1 MAVEDLVQLFV
12 DRDTLAKMSEEKT
25 DNILDDVEE
34 EVQEVDPKEESKDAK
49 PTLDDTVQKLI
60 GKAGNHMES
69 TLPRAARWRNLP
81 PRVPRH
87 VQVVLHH

>member
-34 EVQEVDPKEESKDAK
+34 EVQEVDPKEEGKDAK

-60 GKAGNHMES
+60 GKAGG
-69 TLPRAARWRNLP
+69 
-81 PRVPRH
+81 
-87 VQVVLHH
+87 